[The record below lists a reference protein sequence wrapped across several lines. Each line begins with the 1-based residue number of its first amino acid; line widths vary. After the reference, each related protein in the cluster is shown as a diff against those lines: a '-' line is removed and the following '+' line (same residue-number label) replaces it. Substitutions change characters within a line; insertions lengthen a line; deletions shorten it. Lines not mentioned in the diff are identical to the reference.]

1 MSVSPHYRLDEME
14 DLIEEQNQNER
25 FIGDK
30 FNNIQN
36 EFNDHLNQVYMEQ
49 NQQLSEFKT

>member
-36 EFNDHLNQVYMEQ
+36 EFNDHLNPVYMEQ

>member
-14 DLIEEQNQNER
+14 DLLEEQNQNER